1 MNNTTMHEKLRQRDL
16 RIEELTSKLD
26 AAIEDNE
33 RAEAALLESE
43 KRELSALADYDEL
56 VASLRMLLDNIE
68 KNGIK

>member
-56 VASLRMLLDNIE
+56 VASLRGLLDNIE